1 MSKSISIPPL
11 CKASFDFG
19 YDAAMNGLTAKLI
32 WKSDNGLVELASRVK
47 PDMARYYL
55 PQNQTNKPIEIIVVG
70 LKPQLALNPPR
81 IEYVE
86 MPATILSETDT
97 LKVIGFEDSGD
108 GDYNDVTV
116 TCVVSL

>member
-19 YDAAMNGLTAKLI
+19 YDAAMNGLTAKLV
-32 WKSDNGLVELASRVK
+32 WKSDDGYVELTSRVK
-47 PDMARYYL
+47 PDTTRYYL
-55 PQNQTNKPIEIIVVG
+55 PQNQTNKPIEIIIIG
-70 LKPQLALNPPR
+70 LKPQLVLNPPR
-81 IEYVE
+81 IEMVE
-86 MPATILSETDT
+86 MPSRILSESDT

-108 GDYNDVTV
+108 GDFNDVTV